1 MKPVFGDKPQAIK
14 AYKIV
19 IYNALQNCPL
29 GTKRRIAEE
38 LGTGISFVSQ
48 ISNPNYA
55 IPIPS
60 KHVDQILKICALSEQ
75 DKATFRAAYEAAH
88 TSDDSEL
95 EIGNKN
101 MICIPLPKYMNAAQR
116 RKAKEA
122 IRASA
127 ETILQLITETK
138 S

>member
-1 MKPVFGDKPQAIK
+1 MKPVFGDKAQAIK

-19 IYNALQNCPL
+19 IFDALQNCPL

-38 LGTGISFVSQ
+38 LGTGMSFVSQ

-60 KHVDQILKICALSEQ
+60 KHVERILDICALSEQ
-75 DKATFRAAYEAAH
+75 DKAAFRAAYKAAH

-95 EIGNKN
+95 GTGNKN
-101 MICIPLPKYMNAAQR
+101 MICIPLPKFKNAAQR
-116 RKAKEA
+116 RKAEEA
-122 IRASA
+122 IRTSA
-127 ETILQLITETK
+127 ETILQLMTETK